1 MQHTRLIPFFLFMA
15 IVMVSCV
22 PAEETQA
29 PTLDRIDYD
38 GTEVVTIWSF
48 GLAGET
54 DSLLPFLT
62 SQHPVERY
70 TALQMF
76 SNQRMETPIL
86 AISKLL
92 DDPFLPIREKAAFVL
107 GQSGSSNAAEL
118 LVNAFDQND
127 SLGQLDFY
135 NSLVLEAVGKS
146 GNAKHA
152 IQIAQVKT
160 YSPKDSLLTLGQA
173 RALFQFAVR
182 GMISPE
188 STDKMISFLTTPT
201 YAPTVRYVAAEYLKR
216 YYSGDLDS
224 FQYALKRTIEKTQDP
239 ELLERLAYTL
249 PELKINDEALLQK
262 FAKHP
267 LASVR
272 LAYLRAMS
280 QKRGRISESEVKA
293 YFTDADVEVAVAAT
307 QYFLKHGQEDQAVV
321 YREWAQQEGLYPSV
335 RYGLFGAALKH
346 LPFYYQLTKT
356 TLMNELKQ
364 EYEAQNDP
372 YLKAALLEA
381 FAYDPSSIP
390 FLIEIYQRK
399 ESSVFV
405 KTTAVRSIAKALK
418 DDRFR
423 LILGGRAASVK
434 RSVFDF
440 VKSVLQEGHSGA
452 ICEASLILKQ
462 EAAAAKRHYT
472 NLDFLQETYDRL
484 SFPADAEAGLFLKQ
498 AATSLE
504 ETIEIGSEEK
514 NWAWPDTALLSS
526 ITDSTEV
533 EVKTTKGTF
542 MLALL
547 PKEAPFTVSS
557 FLKNVAKG
565 YYSSKAWHRVVP
577 NFVAQ
582 TGCPQG
588 DGYGSGDFTIPTESS
603 ELAHYSEAGWVGVAS
618 AGTDTESSQWF
629 ITYGPTP
636 HLDGRY
642 TIFAKVQRGM
652 DVVDQ
657 LQVGDEIV
665 SITIKKRP

>member
-1 MQHTRLIPFFLFMA
+1 MQHPRLISFFMFLV

-22 PAEETQA
+22 PAEETQE
-29 PTLDRIDYD
+29 PTLDEIVYH
-38 GTEVVTIWSF
+38 GTEVASIWSF
-48 GLAGET
+48 GLAGEP

-62 SQHPVERY
+62 SHHPVERY
-70 TALQMF
+70 IALQMF
-76 SNQRMETPIL
+76 SNQRMEIPLL
-86 AISKLL
+86 AIAKML
-92 DDPFLPIREKAAFVL
+92 DDPLLPIREKAAFVL
-107 GQSGSSNAAEL
+107 GQSGSSKAAEL

-127 SLGQLDFY
+127 SLGQLDLY
-135 NSLVLEAVGKS
+135 NSLVLEAVGKT

-152 IQIAQVKT
+152 LQIAQVKT

-173 RALFQFAVR
+173 RALFQFAIR
-182 GMISPE
+182 GIMSPE

-216 YYSGDLDS
+216 YHDGDLDS
-224 FQYALKRTIEKTQDP
+224 FQYALKRTIEKTKDP

-249 PELKINDEALLQK
+249 PALKIDNKALLQK
-262 FAKHP
+262 FAQHP
-267 LASVR
+267 QASVR
-272 LAYLRAMS
+272 LAYVRAMS
-280 QKRGRISESEVKA
+280 QKRGRISESEVKEF
-293 YFTDADVEVAVAAT
+293 FTDSDVDVAVAAT
-307 QYFLKHGQEDQAVV
+307 EYFLKYGQEDQAVV
-321 YREWAQQEGLYPSV
+321 YREWAQEEGLHPRV

-356 TLMNELKQ
+356 TLMNELRQ
-364 EYEAQNDP
+364 EYEAQKNP

-390 FLIEIYQRK
+390 FLIEIYRSR
-399 ESSVFV
+399 ESSIFV
-405 KTTAVRSIAKALK
+405 KTTAVRSISKALK

-423 LILGGRAASVK
+423 LILGGRAASIK

-440 VKSVLQEGHSGA
+440 IQDVFSGGHSGA
-452 ICEASLILKQ
+452 ICEASLILKE
-462 EAAAAKRHYT
+462 EASAAQKYYP
-472 NLDFLQETYDRL
+472 NLEFLQETYDRL
-484 SFPADAEAGLFLKQ
+484 SFPADAEAGLFLKE
-498 AATSLE
+498 AATALE
-504 ETIEIGSEEK
+504 ETLEIGPEEK
-514 NWAWPDTALLSS
+514 NWALPDTALLSG

-542 MLALL
+542 TLALL
-547 PKEAPFTVSS
+547 PKDAPFTVSS
-557 FLKNVAKG
+557 FLKSVAEG
-565 YYSSKAWHRVVP
+565 YYTSKAWHRVVP

-603 ELAHYSEAGWVGVAS
+603 EQAHYSEAGWVGVAS

-642 TIFAKVQRGM
+642 TIFGKVQKGM
-652 DVVDQ
+652 EVVKK

-665 SITIKKRP
+665 SITIKKKL